1 MNEATLMIILN
12 VVLWAGSFAY
22 HVLEKWGEYN
32 RTVATV
38 PFRIFWRVTP
48 VSDNMPHEIRNL

>member
-48 VSDNMPHEIRNL
+48 VSDNMPP